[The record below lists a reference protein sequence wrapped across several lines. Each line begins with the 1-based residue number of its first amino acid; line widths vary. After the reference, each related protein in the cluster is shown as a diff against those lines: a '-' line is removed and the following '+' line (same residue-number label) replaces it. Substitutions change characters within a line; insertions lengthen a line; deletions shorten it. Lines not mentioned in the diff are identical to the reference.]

1 MKITFTVYGPPK
13 PQARHRSTK
22 QGHMY
27 DPSSEVKR
35 TFMQALQEERPN
47 NPMEGPLMILL
58 KFYFARPKSHYNK
71 KGLKPNAPVYYV
83 SKGRNDFDNLAKMV
97 CDAMNGIMYG
107 DDGQI
112 AKAGVMKLYDEV
124 PRTEV
129 TLQEI

>member
-1 MKITFTVYGPPK
+1 MSIKFTIYGQPK
-13 PQARHRSTK
+13 PQARHRSAK
-22 QGHMY
+22 DGHLY
-27 DPSSEVKR
+27 DPTEKVKK
-35 TFMQALQEERPN
+35 TFAQIIQEKRPN
-47 NPMEGPLMILL
+47 NLLEGPLMILL

-71 KGLKPNAPVYYV
+71 KGLKPNAPTLCT
-83 SKGRNDFDNLAKMV
+83 SRGRNDFDNLAKMV